1 MGQENQGKSAPKIK
15 LKGNLSFQTSNLN
28 ELIVITHQNDFGS
41 EISKD
46 NTEWKDKVT
55 SIVQQHD
62 G

>member
-1 MGQENQGKSAPKIK
+1 MGQENQEKSARKIK

-46 NTEWKDKVT
+46 NTE
-55 SIVQQHD
+55 
-62 G
+62 

>member
-28 ELIVITHQNDFGS
+28 ELIVITHRNDFGS

-46 NTEWKDKVT
+46 NTE
-55 SIVQQHD
+55 
-62 G
+62 

>member
-1 MGQENQGKSAPKIK
+1 MGQENQEKSARKIK

-46 NTEWKDKVT
+46 NTEWKDKAT